1 MTARGSQRIVI
12 GALALPPVTLSCL
25 LFLLPHVTESVQTP
39 LLTAIL
45 LLSPLAAF
53 IELAAL
59 VVAFS
64 RWRSGHSLGVF
75 GFVGIVIGACTLV
88 GAICLVGL
96 LLGGGGGI

>member
-1 MTARGSQRIVI
+1 MKARGSQRIVV
-12 GALALPPVTLSCL
+12 AAFVFPPVALSCL

-53 IELAAL
+53 IELAAI
-59 VVAFS
+59 VVALS

-75 GFVGIVIGACTLV
+75 GFVGVVIGSGTFV

-96 LLGGGGGI
+96 LLGGGGGV